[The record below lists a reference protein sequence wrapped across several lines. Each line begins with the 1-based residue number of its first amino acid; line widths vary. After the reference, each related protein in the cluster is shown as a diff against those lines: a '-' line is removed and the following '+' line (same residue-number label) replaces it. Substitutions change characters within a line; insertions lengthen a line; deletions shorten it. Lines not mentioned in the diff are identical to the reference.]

1 MSGERTSVEGDRTL
15 VLVAYVL
22 HLVGAIAGL
31 TSIIGLIINY
41 LKRGHNEGL
50 FDSHHSWMITSFWW
64 ALLWVVIGFITLF
77 IVIGWPILFLAWLW
91 YIYRH
96 VRGLIALINGEP
108 MPR

>member
-1 MSGERTSVEGDRTL
+1 MSTAETSIEGDRTL

-22 HLVGAIAGL
+22 HLFGAIAGL
-31 TSIIGLIINY
+31 TSIVGLIINY
-41 LKRGHNEGL
+41 VKRGQTDDR
-50 FDSHHSWMITSFWW
+50 FDSHHRWMISSFWW
-64 ALLWVVIGFITLF
+64 ALLWIIIGCITIFIL
-77 IVIGWPILFLAWLW
+77 IGWVILFLAWLW